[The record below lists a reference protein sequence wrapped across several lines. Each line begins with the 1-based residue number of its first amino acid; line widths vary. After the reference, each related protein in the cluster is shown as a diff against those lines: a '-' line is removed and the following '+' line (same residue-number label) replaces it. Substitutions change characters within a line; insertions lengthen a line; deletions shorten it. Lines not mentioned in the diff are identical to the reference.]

1 MKHDDIELGR
11 VLTRREVLAVLGLG
25 GALATSRWALAAE
38 TDMASA
44 ARRAGIARNF
54 PACVARPEQTEGP
67 FFVDAELDRS
77 DIRSDPSTG
86 RLSEGVPLTLRF
98 DLSQVSDGGCSAL
111 PDALIDVWQCDADG
125 VYSGVSDDDF
135 PAGNR
140 DRKFLRG
147 HQRTDENGVARF
159 TTIYPGWYPGRAVH
173 VHFKVRTD
181 VDGRPY
187 EFTSQLYFDEALTDR
202 VHAMEPYAVR
212 GRRSTTNADDGIYR
226 DGGESLMARV
236 SEAGDGYAATFE
248 LGLDLGD
255 AAAGRP
261 DGRRGRRRGSRR
273 SSWG

>member
-11 VLTRREVLAVLGLG
+11 LLTRREVLAALGLA
-25 GALATSRWALAAE
+25 GALATSRRALAAGA
-38 TDMASA
+38 DIAAA
-44 ARRAGIARNF
+44 ARGAGTARTL

-67 FFVDAELDRS
+67 FFVDSELERS

-98 DLSQVSDGGCSAL
+98 NVSQISDGGCPPLPGAL
-111 PDALIDVWQCDADG
+111 VDLWQCDADG
-125 VYSGVSDDDF
+125 VYSGVSDNEF
-135 PAGNR
+135 PAGNG

-173 VHFKVRTD
+173 VHFKVRIE
-181 VDGRPY
+181 VAGQPY
-187 EFTSQLYFDEALTDR
+187 EFTSQLYFDEALTDK
-202 VHAMEPYAVR
+202 VHAMDPYAAR
-212 GRRSTTNADDGIYR
+212 GRRTTTNADDGIYR

-236 SEAGDGYAATFE
+236 SETGGAYAATFD
-248 LGLDLGD
+248 LGLDLTD
-255 AAAGRP
+255 ADVGRP

-273 SSWG
+273 SP